1 MLQVTDVCIISAD
14 KSDNNWEIEGEVFF
28 DEDLDTAFTAT
39 YINEEDEFEN
49 LSLELELDIT
59 DYDEQILKNKIL
71 QALCEYEES

>member
-28 DEDLDTAFTAT
+28 DEDLDAAFTAT
-39 YINEEDEFEN
+39 YINGEDEFEN
-49 LSLELELDIT
+49 LSLELDIT